1 MRRVQENPLDERIGL
16 CNGFSVTPYQLIGGM
31 LVRPSHS
38 VMYDWAHTY
47 LQDGICDA
55 EFGTFMASC
64 REVASYTE
72 LGEFVRAIT
81 PPRAFPRL
89 GSLFEP
95 NKIRNAL
102 KNYKFQSDCGEFCTL
117 APIASRYLRE
127 VARMRAAWEG
137 CVG

>member
-1 MRRVQENPLDERIGL
+1 MRRVQANPMDERIGMY
-16 CNGFSVTPYQLIGGM
+16 NGFSATPYQLIGRS

-38 VMYDWAHTY
+38 VMYDWSHTY

-64 REVASYTE
+64 KEVAPYAE
-72 LGEFVRAIT
+72 LGEFVKAIT

-89 GSLFEP
+89 DSLFEP
-95 NKIRNAL
+95 SKIRNAL
-102 KNYKFQSDCGEFCTL
+102 KNLKFQSDCGEFCTL

-127 VARMRAAWEG
+127 VARMRAAYKG
-137 CVG
+137 CI